1 MIRTTTTILSA
12 TLLASLLCACQD
24 NVPPPAPV
32 LPVPTPEQVAWQKME
47 NYAFVHFGLNTFND
61 LEWGYGDTPAETF
74 NPTNLD
80 CEQWVRVIKAAG
92 LKGVILTAKHHDGFC
107 LWPTQTVDY
116 NISKSPYKDGKGDMV
131 RELSDA
137 CKKHGLKFGLYL
149 SPWDRH
155 NAEYGREGYQ
165 KVYHEQINELIS
177 NYGPLFEFWFDGANG
192 GNGWYGGTNETRS
205 IDAKTY
211 YGYEKAREMIKAKH
225 PDAMIFGGTVPDIR
239 WIGNESG
246 WAGETNWAPYSY
258 DKEALGV
265 PLQLTSELA
274 ESGKPRNTVG
284 EVYDQIVADLLEA
297 ERLYNTLPEAQRNL
311 HNNRTNLPFVQLMLS
326 RVYLYMENW
335 EQALAYGEK
344 VIEDYNYS
352 IQDLNAKKLPSMYN
366 EPSYEDY
373 YTYDNPEVIFLFGNW
388 YDVFYL
394 TLGNRVQY
402 QDEGGWWSN
411 YVLPVVSE
419 SLLNVYNA
427 DRNDL
432 RRQHY
437 LVPDESNA
445 TSYFQPCSK
454 ILVNYGYRIQLS
466 SISGNWGIAFKVTE
480 AYLNAAEAAAMLF
493 KNGDGAE
500 YQLKAQQ
507 LLDALRI
514 NRIISSAVTN
524 VSIADPDELVAFV
537 RDERRRELCFEH
549 HRWFDLRR
557 YGMEPLTH
565 VWYDGEGN
573 ASEFTLEKDDP
584 RFTLQ
589 IPNEAFEHNS
599 EMVQNETR

>member
-1 MIRTTTTILSA
+1 MKSSILKYGLWLWVAALVS
-12 TLLASLLCACQD
+12 CQD
-24 NVPPPAPV
+24 FLEPTSQSEYVPQLVSSLEELLLGEAYVGPYDPNDGSFYTV
-32 LPVPTPEQVAWQKME
+32 LGLFDDDVAIRQGW
-47 NYAFVHFGLNTFND
+47 
-61 LEWGYGDTPAETF
+61 
-74 NPTNLD
+74 
-80 CEQWVRVIKAAG
+80 KANA
-92 LKGVILTAKHHDGFC
+92 
-107 LWPTQTVDY
+107 DY
-116 NISKSPYKDGKGDMV
+116 
-131 RELSDA
+131 E
-137 CKKHGLKFGLYL
+137 
-149 SPWDRH
+149 
-155 NAEYGREGYQ
+155 
-165 KVYHEQINELIS
+165 
-177 NYGPLFEFWFDGANG
+177 
-192 GNGWYGGTNETRS
+192 
-205 IDAKTY
+205 
-211 YGYEKAREMIKAKH
+211 
-225 PDAMIFGGTVPDIR
+225 GTVNRIR
-239 WIGNESG
+239 LAYSWSQDMKDNFSG
-246 WAGETNWAPYSY
+246 YNTYGQVYKKILGCNAALDYVDDVQGSEEEKNNVKAQALALRGYYYWFLVNLYGEPYSY

-352 IQDLNAKKLPSMYN
+352 IQDLNAKVLPSMYN

-514 NRIISSAVTN
+514 NRIISSAFTN